1 MPRKT
6 SAEILKELFFLI
18 VLAILPVILL
28 FNNYSHRNGFL
39 DLPMFGD
46 EFKASRLKE
55 INDINPP
62 TKERFGYDG
71 QFYAQM
77 ALDPLLIHDETIRAL
92 DNMIYR
98 TRRVGLPFMAF
109 LLGIGKP
116 LWVLHIYT
124 LLNFVFWIILLLI
137 VYHYLGFRYSRD
149 FLLAVSVL
157 WSSGTLASLSRALTD
172 LPAVTLSILAVFLI
186 AKRNISAS
194 LLSSAALCKETAALS
209 FFLLAW
215 PEKKSNLKPRQFF
228 LSCLIMILPFSAW
241 LLYVHLRIKDGVIF
255 GNNNFAP
262 PFWGLISKITTENL
276 QLFKEF
282 SFTRYNNVLYELICP
297 LSLVAQSFYL
307 ISKPK
312 AHSPYW
318 RLGVGFAILP
328 YLLGSAVWVDQL
340 TYSRVLL
347 PLTICFNFLIHKHER
362 NLSYAFWYFI
372 GNIGMSW
379 VCINTIVCALTTN
392 FVAKT

>member
-6 SAEILKELFFLI
+6 SAEIIKELFFLV
-18 VLAILPVILL
+18 VLAILPAILL

-39 DLPMFGD
+39 DLLMFGD

-62 TKERFGYDG
+62 TKSNSGYDG
-71 QFYAQM
+71 QFYAQI
-77 ALDPLLIHDETIRAL
+77 ALDPLLIHDDTLHAL
-92 DNMIYR
+92 DSMTYR

-124 LLNFVFWIILLLI
+124 LLNFVFWIILLLML
-137 VYHYLGFRYSRD
+137 YHYLGFRYSRD

-172 LPAVTLSILAVFLI
+172 LPAVTLSILAAFLI
-186 AKRNISAS
+186 AKRNLAAS

-215 PEKKSNLKPRQFF
+215 PEKKGNLKPRQFF
-228 LSCLIMILPFSAW
+228 LSCLIMMLPFAAW
-241 LLYVHLRIKDGVIF
+241 LLYIHLRAKSDGFF
-255 GNNNFAP
+255 GTNNFAP
-262 PFWGLISKITTENL
+262 PFWGLISKMTTESE
-276 QLFKEF
+276 QLFKGF
-282 SFTRYNNVLYELICP
+282 SFTRLNDILYELICP

-312 AHSPYW
+312 VHSSYW

-328 YLLGSAVWVDQL
+328 YLIGSSIWVDQL

-347 PLTICFNFLIHKHER
+347 PLTICFNFLIHKYER
-362 NLSYAFWYFI
+362 NLSYALWYFI
-372 GNIGMSW
+372 GNIGMSG
-379 VCINTIVCALTTN
+379 VCISTVTN
-392 FVAKT
+392 AIATHFISKT